1 MGSAAQII
9 LVEDD
14 ADLRLA
20 TIETLNL
27 AGFEVHAFETAAP
40 ALAVLHADFPGVILS
55 DLRMPGMS
63 GLDFL
68 DYVRKHT
75 PEVPFILITAHGDVP
90 AAIRAMRGGA
100 HDFLEKPCPPELMLD
115 VLRRAQ
121 AMRDLHLENTR
132 LRQIRIED
140 RLIGRSAAMRDLRDK
155 LRALAR

>member
-100 HDFLEKPCPPELMLD
+100 HDFLEKPCPPQLMLD
-115 VLRRAQ
+115 VLRRALE
-121 AMRDLHLENTR
+121 MRKLHLENTLLRER
-132 LRQIRIED
+132 LDRGVAPED
-140 RLIGRSAAMRDLRDK
+140 RLIGRSAAMQ
-155 LRALAR
+155 